1 MGFYQGNDF
10 RKISGGM
17 KGKARDKKK
26 RELGSSP
33 TYTVL
38 SDEEVRIKE
47 RMMGGNTKVKL
58 RYAIYANVVDP
69 STNTAK
75 KVKVMGVISTPA
87 NKELARRRI
96 IIKGSRINTEI
107 GEALVTSSPGQ
118 DGVINAVLIKQ

>member
-47 RMMGGNTKVKL
+47 RTMGGNTKVKL